1 MRLRQT
7 LTFFSTALVAV
18 IIAALGAAT
27 VTAATVVNDVR
38 LWRAPDYTRVV
49 LDLSAP
55 VEHNVISLE
64 NPGRIVIDIENSRL
78 AADIDDLDFSDSPV
92 LRLRSGVKN
101 KRDLRIVLD
110 LSTAVKPSSFLLKS
124 NKMSGDRL
132 VIDLYDKGKRKRKAV
147 LKYDNNSGRRD
158 IVIAID
164 PGHGGEDPGASGP
177 NKLREK
183 KVVLAIARELSKLFE
198 REPGY
203 KPVLIRNGDYFVPL
217 QKRRQ
222 LAKAAQAD
230 LMVSVHADAFSDSR
244 VNGTSVYVLSRRGAS
259 SATAK
264 FLASEANSSDLIGG
278 VRLADKSD
286 ELVSIL
292 TDLAM
297 TSSLDMSF
305 QVGDKVIKAMGGVS
319 KQHSKKVEQANFSVL
334 RSPYIPSLLVETGF
348 ISNPAEAKK
357 LNTRRYQRQIAK
369 AIFSGVSQHFA
380 ANPPP
385 DTLLAW
391 QRKNRQQTVEYTIA
405 RGDTLSAIALRYQV
419 SVAAIRSKN
428 AMASSMVKIG
438 QRIIIP
444 AS

>member
-1 MRLRQT
+1 MRLRQI
-7 LTFFSTALVAV
+7 LTV
-18 IIAALGAAT
+18 
-27 VTAATVVNDVR
+27 VTAALIAVLVAGTVAATTVVNDVR

-55 VEHNVISLE
+55 VEHNVIRLE
-64 NPGRIVIDIENSRL
+64 DPQRIVIDIEDSRIGV
-78 AADIDDLDFSDSPV
+78 DIGALDFSDSPV

-101 KRDLRIVLD
+101 KQDLRIVLD
-110 LSTAVKPSSFLLKS
+110 LSKAVKPSSFLLKA

-132 VIDLYDKGKRKRKAV
+132 VIDLYDESRRKPV
-147 LKYDNNSGRRD
+147 LQYDNNNGRRD

-164 PGHGGEDPGASGP
+164 AGHGGEDPGASGP
-177 NKLREK
+177 NRLREK
-183 KVVLAIARELSKLFE
+183 KVVLAIARELHNLFK
-198 REPGY
+198 RETGY
-203 KPVLIRNGDYFVPL
+203 KSVLIRSGDYFVPL

-222 LAKAAQAD
+222 LAKTAQAD
-230 LMVSVHADAFSDSR
+230 LMVSIHADAFSDSR
-244 VNGTSVYVLSRRGAS
+244 VNGTSVYVLSTRGAS

-305 QVGDKVIKAMGGVS
+305 QVGDKVIKSMGGVS
-319 KQHSKKVEQANFSVL
+319 RLHSKKVEQANFSVL

-357 LNTRRYQRQIAK
+357 LNTKRYQRKMAK

-405 RGDTLSAIALRYQV
+405 RGDTLSAIALRFQV

>member
-1 MRLRQT
+1 MRFRDT
-7 LTFFSTALVAV
+7 LTCFTTALLVAL
-18 IIAALGAAT
+18 AAGLLSGAVA
-27 VTAATVVNDVR
+27 AATVVNDVR

-55 VEHNVISLE
+55 VSHNVISLE

-78 AADIDDLDFSDSPV
+78 EVDTDALDFSDSPV

-101 KRDLRIVLD
+101 QSDLRIVLD
-110 LSTAVKPSSFLLKS
+110 LAKAVKPSSFLLKS

-132 VIDLYDKGKRKRKAV
+132 VIDLYDKGKRKPL

-164 PGHGGEDPGASGP
+164 AGHGGEDPGASGP

-183 KVVLAIARELSKLFE
+183 KVVLAIAKELAKLFK

-203 KPVLIRNGDYFVPL
+203 KPVLIRSGDYFVSL
-217 QKRRQ
+217 QNRRQ

-230 LMVSVHADAFSDSR
+230 LMGSVHADAFSDSR

-278 VRLADKSD
+278 VRLADKSN

-297 TSSLDMSF
+297 TSSLGMSF
-305 QVGDKVIKAMGGVS
+305 QVGGKVINAMGGVS
-319 KQHSKKVEQANFSVL
+319 KLHSKKVEQANFSVL
-334 RSPYIPSLLVETGF
+334 RSPYMPSILVETGF

-357 LNTRRYQRQIAK
+357 LNTKRYQRQMAK

-391 QRKNRQQTVEYTIA
+391 QRKNRQQAVEYTIA
-405 RGDTLSAIALRYQV
+405 RGDTLSAIALRFRV

-428 AMASSMVKIG
+428 ALASNTVKIG
-438 QRIIIP
+438 QRIKIP

>member
-1 MRLRQT
+1 MRLRQFLT
-7 LTFFSTALVAV
+7 LATIALVSVLVCGTAV
-18 IIAALGAAT
+18 
-27 VTAATVVNDVR
+27 AATVVNDVR

-55 VEHNVISLE
+55 VEHNVIRLE
-64 NPGRIVIDIENSRL
+64 NPQRIVIDLENSRIE
-78 AADIDDLDFSDSPV
+78 ADTGALDFAGSPV

-110 LSTAVKPSSFLLKS
+110 LAKAVKPSSFLLKS
-124 NKMSGDRL
+124 NKKSGDRL
-132 VIDLYDKGKRKRKAV
+132 VIDLYDEGKRKRKQV

-164 PGHGGEDPGASGP
+164 AGHGGEDPGASGP
-177 NKLREK
+177 NRLREK
-183 KVVLAIARELSKLFE
+183 KVVLAIARELNSLFK

-203 KPVLIRNGDYFVPL
+203 KPVLIRSGDYFVPL

-222 LAKAAQAD
+222 LAKVAQAD
-230 LMVSVHADAFSDSR
+230 LMVSIHADAFSDSR

-305 QVGDKVIKAMGGVS
+305 QVGGKVIKSMGGVS
-319 KQHSKKVEQANFSVL
+319 RLHSKKVEQANFSVL

-348 ISNPAEAKK
+348 ISNPAEARK
-357 LNTRRYQRQIAK
+357 LNTKRYQQKMAK
-369 AIFSGVSQHFA
+369 AIFSGVSQHFSY
-380 ANPPP
+380 NPPP

-391 QRKNRQQTVEYTIA
+391 QRKSRQQAMEYTIA
-405 RGDTLSAIALRYQV
+405 RGDTLSAIALRFQV
-419 SVAAIRSKN
+419 SIAAIRRKN
-428 AMASSMVKIG
+428 AMASNMVKIG